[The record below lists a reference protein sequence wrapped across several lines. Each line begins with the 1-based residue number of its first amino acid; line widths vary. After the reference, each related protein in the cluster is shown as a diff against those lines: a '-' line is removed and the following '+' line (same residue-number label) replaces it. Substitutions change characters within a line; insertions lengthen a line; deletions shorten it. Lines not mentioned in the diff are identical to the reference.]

1 MENKNIAYKAIFV
14 EDGVIFL
21 FQNVSHFSAEEV
33 RIRSNDKDLF
43 IELGDNIVNLTGK
56 IIDKLLKNKTLFL
69 YKAPEDSY
77 APDTTPIAFEIE
89 QAALNKLKTAWREM
103 KNKKTEE
110 CNRKSGNSLQ
120 EIKDFTS
127 EGENK

>member
-69 YKAPEDSY
+69 YKAPKDSY
-77 APDTTPIAFEIE
+77 DSDTIPIAFEIE
-89 QAALNKLKTAWREM
+89 TAALDKLKTAWREQID
-103 KNKKTEE
+103 KKSNET
-110 CNRKSGNSLQ
+110 RVKGSTKKHYQL
-120 EIKDFTS
+120 T
-127 EGENK
+127 

>member
-89 QAALNKLKTAWREM
+89 PAALNKLETTWKEITDRKKSKQN
-103 KNKKTEE
+103 KNKGIQ
-110 CNRKSGNSLQ
+110 RKSRQLSQ
-120 EIKDFTS
+120 KDYQ
-127 EGENK
+127 

>member
-56 IIDKLLKNKTLFL
+56 IIDELLKNKTLFL

-89 QAALNKLKTAWREM
+89 PAALNKLETTWKEITDRKKSKQN
-103 KNKKTEE
+103 KNKGIQ
-110 CNRKSGNSLQ
+110 RKSRQLSQ
-120 EIKDFTS
+120 KDYQ
-127 EGENK
+127 

>member
-21 FQNVSHFSAEEV
+21 FQNVNHFSAEEV

-56 IIDKLLKNKTLFL
+56 IIDELLKNKTLFL

-89 QAALNKLKTAWREM
+89 PAALNKLETTWKEITDRKKSKQN
-103 KNKKTEE
+103 KNKGIQ
-110 CNRKSGNSLQ
+110 RKSRQLSQ
-120 EIKDFTS
+120 KDYQ
-127 EGENK
+127 

>member
-77 APDTTPIAFEIE
+77 DLDIPPIAFEIE
-89 QAALNKLKTAWREM
+89 TAALDKLKTAWREQID
-103 KNKKTEE
+103 KKSNET
-110 CNRKSGNSLQ
+110 RVKGSTKKHYQL
-120 EIKDFTS
+120 T
-127 EGENK
+127 